1 MKPFKTLLVVL
12 ATTLISLFSACSK
25 DDDSGNSY
33 PKEVSITYKVS
44 STTTNMA
51 SLIQYRNE
59 TGGNTDVPSATLPYS
74 VTFDRTVNRGDVL
87 SLGYGTNTGQTV
99 KLEILVNNSPVV
111 SQEFSTTSGAI
122 VYSFQ

>member
-1 MKPFKTLLVVL
+1 
-12 ATTLISLFSACSK
+12 TLISVFSACSK

-33 PKEVSITYKVS
+33 PKDVSVTYKVS

-51 SLIQYRNE
+51 SLIKYRNE
-59 TGGNTDVPSATLPYS
+59 TGGDTDVPSATLPYS

-99 KLEILVNNSPVV
+99 KLEILVDNSPVV